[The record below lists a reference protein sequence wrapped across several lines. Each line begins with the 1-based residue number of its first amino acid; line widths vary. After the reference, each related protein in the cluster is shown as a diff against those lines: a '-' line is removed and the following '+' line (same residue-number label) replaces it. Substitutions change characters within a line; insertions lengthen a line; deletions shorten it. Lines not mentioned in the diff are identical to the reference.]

1 MRESLLA
8 SCIANLL
15 APLFGGQPLV
25 VMAASR
31 STLVFDQILHEYTV
45 SHNLPFLAFRFW
57 IGLWAV
63 LMLLLLVATN
73 ASGILLIFTRFT
85 LELFSVMLSI
95 VFMVFIIMKF
105 WDVHREY
112 IHSDLFYIRRSI
124 DYDCQCQRNV
134 VNLIDNSCVWESIS
148 FVNCTDD
155 YGYEV
160 RLVGSDCD
168 DYKPDVFYI
177 AIILMLGTFL
187 VAWYL
192 RKFYYTPFLTS
203 LVSHKQYSN
212 YLIHFEMFTQIRR
225 IVSKFA
231 VPISMILWII
241 IYVIAGE
248 DASRLPINS
257 EHGLTQD
264 RSYIVNP
271 LRSSDFEL
279 PIWAIFAAI
288 IPAAIV
294 TLLVSTQH
302 LVSIHF
308 INKKLKVLIF
318 EIMSNN

>member
-15 APLFGGQPLV
+15 APLFGGQPLI

-85 LELFSVMLSI
+85 LELFSVLLSI
-95 VFMVFIIMKF
+95 VFIVFIIMKF

-112 IHSDLFYIRRSI
+112 IHSDLFYVRHSI
-124 DYDCQCQRNV
+124 DYDCQCYRNV
-134 VNLIDNSCVWESIS
+134 VNSTDNSSFWEIVVSVS
-148 FVNCTDD
+148 RVNCTDY
-155 YGYEV
+155 YG

-168 DYKPDVFYI
+168 GNDYKPDVFYV

-212 YLIHFEMFTQIRR
+212 YLIHTLKYLRR
-225 IVSKFA
+225 LEELS
-231 VPISMILWII
+231 
-241 IYVIAGE
+241 
-248 DASRLPINS
+248 
-257 EHGLTQD
+257 
-264 RSYIVNP
+264 VN
-271 LRSSDFEL
+271 
-279 PIWAIFAAI
+279 
-288 IPAAIV
+288 
-294 TLLVSTQH
+294 LLCQ
-302 LVSIHF
+302 F
-308 INKKLKVLIF
+308 Q
-318 EIMSNN
+318 